1 MKIDKEA
8 IFCIT
13 FFVIILSL
21 IIGIIVWLIIDV
33 INYSKTH
40 EEWTQKV
47 NNCVMNENYRPD
59 CKLILYKDQ
68 QNVIERGRSTTTVM
82 PMPVYVGR

>member
-13 FFVIILSL
+13 FFVTISSL
-21 IIGIIVWLIIDV
+21 IIGIIAWLIIDA

-47 NNCVMNENYRPD
+47 NGCVMNKNYRPD

-68 QNVIERGRSTTTVM
+68 QNAIERGRSTTVM